1 MNGEPPP
8 WDDYVDASA
17 KALGVLHAIKR
28 KEAARANVE
37 TIFKM
42 AALIESFE
50 LPDAIEPAPIFEA

>member
-8 WDDYVDASA
+8 WDDYVDAST
-17 KALGVLHAIKR
+17 KALGFSMHPSW